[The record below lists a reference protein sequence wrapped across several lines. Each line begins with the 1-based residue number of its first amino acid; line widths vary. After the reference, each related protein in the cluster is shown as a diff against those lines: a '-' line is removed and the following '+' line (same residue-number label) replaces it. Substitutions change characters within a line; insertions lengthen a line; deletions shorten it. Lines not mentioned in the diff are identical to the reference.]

1 MHNLFG
7 DRFLRL
13 FAGDLQ
19 RRQKRSIKNVKD
31 QNPEAIAGDVMTRV
45 DPVDEESDG
54 LNFAQGNDLPDE
66 EEQHMKKDV

>member
-31 QNPEAIAGDVMTRV
+31 QNPEAIAGDVMTWV
-45 DPVDEESDG
+45 NPADEESDG
-54 LNFAQGNDLPDE
+54 QNLVQGNDLPDE
-66 EEQHMKKDV
+66 EAQHMKKDA